1 MCSNFGK
8 ILTILLLNFCIIEIY
23 FCNIS
28 FGDLT
33 QENSNVTLDMSDP
46 DKLLHYFCNH
56 ISPYSFQV
64 SFIFL
69 IRNYIFAAIVPYF
82 VTVILTYHGVTE
94 EAIPD
99 DVVTHASE
107 DAGSGV
113 AIDLILQSNNFEQIL
128 SK

>member
-1 MCSNFGK
+1 
-8 ILTILLLNFCIIEIY
+8 
-23 FCNIS
+23 
-28 FGDLT
+28 
-33 QENSNVTLDMSDP
+33 MSDP

-113 AIDLILQSNNFEQIL
+113 AIDLILQSNNFEQSL